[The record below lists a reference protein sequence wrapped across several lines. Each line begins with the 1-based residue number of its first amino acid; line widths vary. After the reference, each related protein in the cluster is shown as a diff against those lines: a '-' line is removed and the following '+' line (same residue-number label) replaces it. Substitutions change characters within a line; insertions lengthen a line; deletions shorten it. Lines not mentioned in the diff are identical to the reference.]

1 MNAETAGAVI
11 LTLLALPMLGPMLAV
26 ALLLYLISVIV
37 EYKEGKR
44 NE

>member
-11 LTLLALPMLGPMLAV
+11 LMLLALPMLGPMMAV
-26 ALLLYLISVIV
+26 ALFLWMVSAIV
-37 EYKEGKR
+37 ERKEGKR